1 MKIRSTDKLTSTT
14 EINVIP
20 LLDVVFAVLS
30 FFVLVAAGLA
40 PVQKIGVDLPTKSQA
55 SATAPK
61 NTKSLN
67 EMLVVTLDI
76 DGKTRIDGN
85 LLTPDGLDVAIKGY
99 IAAFPQG
106 LVVLNA
112 EDASVSYQQVV
123 NTLEA
128 LRKVAGDRVAI
139 ATSKSSS
146 P

>member
-1 MKIRSTDKLTSTT
+1 MKIRSTDKPSSPT
-14 EINVIP
+14 EVNVIP
-20 LLDVVFAVLS
+20 LLDVVFAILS
-30 FFVLVAAGLA
+30 FFVLVSAGLA
-40 PVQKIGVDLPTKSQA
+40 PIQKIGVDLPTKSQD
-55 SATAPK
+55 TKAPQ
-61 NTKSLN
+61 NTKALN

-85 LLTPDGLDVAIKGY
+85 LLTPEGLDLAIKGY
-99 IAAFPQG
+99 IGAFPQG

-139 ATSKSSS
+139 ATSKS
-146 P
+146 

>member
-1 MKIRSTDKLTSTT
+1 MKLRLSSKSSIP

-20 LLDVVFAVLS
+20 LLDVVFALLA

-40 PVQKIGVDLPTKSQA
+40 PIQQIGVDLPAKSA
-55 SATAPK
+55 ANSPK

-67 EMLVVTLDI
+67 EMLIVTLDL

-85 LLTPDGLDVAIKGY
+85 LLTPAGLEVAVKGY

-106 LVVLNA
+106 SVVLNA
-112 EDASVSYQQVV
+112 EDASVSYQQVI
-123 NTLEA
+123 NTLEV
-128 LRKVAGDRVAI
+128 LRKLAGDRVAI
-139 ATSKSSS
+139 ATSKSTS

>member
-1 MKIRSTDKLTSTT
+1 MKIRSTDKPTSTT
-14 EINVIP
+14 EVNVIP

-40 PVQKIGVDLPTKSQA
+40 PIQLIGVDLPTKNQA
-55 SATAPK
+55 NANTPK

-85 LLTPDGLDVAIKGY
+85 LLTPDGLDLAIKGY

-106 LVVLNA
+106 LIVLNA

-139 ATSKSSS
+139 ATSKASS